1 MNRRIF
7 FGIALILTAGA
18 CDDGGVVDQTIQRGV
33 RQSAVQA
40 CVAWVPE
47 SQIAAAAG
55 LSADRLCACA
65 ADRLL
70 EGRSVAV
77 LGELRPDS
85 PESRTAIVQ
94 CVAEIQPGAG
104 RVEER

>member
-1 MNRRIF
+1 MKTLL
-7 FGIALILTAGA
+7 GIVLILSLGA

-47 SQIAAAAG
+47 SQIAATAG
-55 LSADRLCACA
+55 LDADRLCSCA

-70 EGRSVAV
+70 EGKDVAD

-85 PESRTAIVQ
+85 PESRAAIVR
-94 CVAEIQPGAG
+94 CVAETQSGAG
-104 RVEER
+104 SAEDS